1 MPWSKMIFSGGWGED
16 FMDQFA
22 QEASVKENFQPSR
35 NGAHEC
41 NLWLESEISPIQM
54 KIKVFRFESS

>member
-1 MPWSKMIFSGGWGED
+1 
-16 FMDQFA
+16 MDQFA
-22 QEASVKENFQPSR
+22 QEASVKENFQPSQ

-54 KIKVFRFESS
+54 KIKVFRLESS